1 MYGISTWNTAWLF
14 VLILLSAASC
24 WRQQPS
30 QMTMPAADTTA
41 YDTVSSAY
49 NRDDIDTV
57 DLSGFCLLTDSI
69 PDILVEMRY
78 YSDYNFVGSRID
90 GYEEPVAILTQKAAS
105 ALRKV
110 SDDLRAQGFQLKI
123 YDAYR
128 PQRAVKHFL
137 QWSKEPSD
145 TMMKSVFY
153 PGIHKSTIFSRGFV
167 ARKSGHSRGSTV
179 DLTLVYAAT
188 GEEVD
193 MGGPFDFFGERS
205 HTFSEQITEQQR
217 QNRLLL
223 RNAMLRRGFRPVQGE
238 WWHFTLRNE
247 PFPDTYFDFPV
258 SKRHFQGGQ

>member
-1 MYGISTWNTAWLF
+1 
-14 VLILLSAASC
+14 
-24 WRQQPS
+24 
-30 QMTMPAADTTA
+30 MTMPAADTTA
-41 YDTVSSAY
+41 YDTVSSAC

>member
-41 YDTVSSAY
+41 YDTVSSAC

-179 DLTLVYAAT
+179 DLTLVYTAT

>member
-1 MYGISTWNTAWLF
+1 MYGRSTWNTAWLL

-24 WRQQPS
+24 RRQQPS

-41 YDTVSSAY
+41 YDTVSSAC

-179 DLTLVYAAT
+179 DLTLVHAAT

-205 HTFSEQITEQQR
+205 HTFSEQITPQQR

-223 RNAMLRRGFRPVQGE
+223 RNAMLRRGFKPVQGE

-247 PFPDTYFDFPV
+247 PYPNTYFDFPV
-258 SKRHFQGGQ
+258 SSRYFHK